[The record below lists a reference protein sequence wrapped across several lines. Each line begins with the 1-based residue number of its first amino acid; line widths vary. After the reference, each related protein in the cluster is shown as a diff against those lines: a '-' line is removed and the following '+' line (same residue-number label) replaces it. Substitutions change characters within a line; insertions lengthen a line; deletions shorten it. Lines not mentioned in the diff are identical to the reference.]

1 MQVHHSLRH
10 STPTFHPRPALQTQ
24 GTRGGREQQ
33 WAARG
38 DQDGA
43 AKALGEGLRPG
54 PDPGPR
60 PRAAHVALRLGTA
73 TLGATVRRTSGVSSP
88 SFPDEPLSA
97 PRSCRADVYTN
108 RRKAQLGS
116 LWGSARGF
124 AGGPGF
130 ARVPGAA
137 VLVTSGVRPR
147 GARKPPARSTVRM
160 SRFCSCSP
168 SSNAQA
174 ALCKA
179 RWLRRPRDAGRQRK
193 ARSAC
198 RTQAAPFHCVTQ
210 RPRFTNWRCDLPP
223 PKRGALKAHS
233 GFYQ

>member
-1 MQVHHSLRH
+1 MQVPHSLRH

-88 SFPDEPLSA
+88 SFPDEPLTA

-124 AGGPGF
+124 AGVPGF
-130 ARVPGAA
+130 
-137 VLVTSGVRPR
+137 VLVR
-147 GARKPPARSTVRM
+147 GFTRQGRSTPRHK
-160 SRFCSCSP
+160 RRQATGRAQTP
-168 SSNAQA
+168 SAVHRSDASFLQ
-174 ALCKA
+174 LQPELQ
-179 RWLRRPRDAGRQRK
+179 RAGR
-193 ARSAC
+193 A
-198 RTQAAPFHCVTQ
+198 V
-210 RPRFTNWRCDLPP
+210 
-223 PKRGALKAHS
+223 
-233 GFYQ
+233 

>member
-24 GTRGGREQQ
+24 GTRGSREQQ

-108 RRKAQLGS
+108 LHKAQLGS
-116 LWGSARGF
+116 LWGSAADSPASRGSSSSG
-124 AGGPGF
+124 ASR
-130 ARVPGAA
+130 ARGAA

-147 GARKPPARSTVRM
+147 GVRKPPARSTVRM
-160 SRFCSCSP
+160 PRFCSCSP

-179 RWLRRPRDAGRQRK
+179 
-193 ARSAC
+193 
-198 RTQAAPFHCVTQ
+198 
-210 RPRFTNWRCDLPP
+210 
-223 PKRGALKAHS
+223 
-233 GFYQ
+233 